1 MKQLLFLASAA
12 TMAVACTSSPKGYT
26 ITGNLGNTQMNG
38 QTVYL
43 YDLAKGERVD
53 STTVDS
59 STFVFKGSVEA
70 PSIYQVQLGRA
81 GAIVIAENAPIQID
95 FSQQPA
101 NVTGEGLNATFGK
114 MQAESMLLSKEV
126 RAKSDELKQ
135 KYANNVDSFQIVF
148 LPIYEKF
155 EAKQK
160 ELTNSYLN
168 ANKDNMIGV
177 WSFLMQADNMGLAQ
191 IDSMMKEVPLASSFK
206 QLTEIRAQKENLA
219 KTQAGAKFVDF
230 KGTNLKGETVSLS
243 DYVGKGQYVLVD
255 FWASWCGP
263 CKRQIPY
270 LKEIY
275 NTYSKDGLVVL
286 GVNVWDSKPRFE
298 AALEEEGMT
307 WPNIY
312 ASENNDATDLYGIRG
327 IPQIMLIAPDGT
339 IVARDLGGDAMK
351 TFVAEQLA
359 AKK

>member
-1 MKQLLFLASAA
+1 MKQLLLLSSVA
-12 TMAVACTSSPKGYT
+12 TLAVACSSSPKGYS
-26 ITGNLGNTQMNG
+26 ITGNIGNDQMNG

-43 YDLAKGERVD
+43 YDLAKGERID
-53 STTVDS
+53 STIVDS
-59 STFVFKGSVEA
+59 STFVFKGTVET
-70 PSIYQVQLGRA
+70 PSIYQVQVGRG
-81 GAIVIAENAPIQID
+81 GAVIIAENAPVQID
-95 FSQQPA
+95 FSQQP
-101 NVTGEGLNATFGK
+101 TSIKGEGLNATFGK
-114 MQAESMLLSKEV
+114 MQTESSLLSQELRTK
-126 RAKSDELKQ
+126 ADELKQ
-135 KYANNVDSFQIVF
+135 KYASNVDSFQIVF
-148 LPIYEKF
+148 APFYEKF
-155 EAKQK
+155 QEKQD
-160 ELTNSYLN
+160 EITNSYLN

-177 WSFLMQADNMGLAQ
+177 WSFLMKANDMGLAQ
-191 IDSMMKEVPLASSFK
+191 IDSMLKEIPMASNFK
-206 QLTEIRAQKENLA
+206 HLTELRTQKENLA

-243 DYVGKGQYVLVD
+243 DYAGKGQYVLVD

-312 ASENNDATDLYGIRG
+312 ASDNNDATDLYG
-327 IPQIMLIAPDGT
+327 
-339 IVARDLGGDAMK
+339 
-351 TFVAEQLA
+351 
-359 AKK
+359 